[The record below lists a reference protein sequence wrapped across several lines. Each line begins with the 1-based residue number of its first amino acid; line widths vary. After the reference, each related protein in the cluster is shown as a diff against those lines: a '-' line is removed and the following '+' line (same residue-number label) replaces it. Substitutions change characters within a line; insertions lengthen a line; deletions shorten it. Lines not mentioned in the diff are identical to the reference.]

1 MQQKISILEVWHERQ
16 GLVRCVTYFSKL
28 KYTYQGSCHN
38 SENYTNST
46 LLGPDNTISKQISL
60 HQTTT
65 ASKIDLAPSIKMVTQ
80 NVNNTSMTTH
90 KTNNDV
96 GHQTLSTSS
105 KWFHPLT
112 AQLRVNKNSS
122 SSILRRQQKQTG
134 TSFKIMTKTSQK
146 PSQHNIIPPWALDQ
160 SSGLRTYTTL
170 FYVNTYY
177 GHGWNSYLWK
187 AHPSR

>member
-1 MQQKISILEVWHERQ
+1 MQQKISILEAWHERQ

-46 LLGPDNTISKQISL
+46 LLGLDNTISKQISL

-90 KTNNDV
+90 KTNNRCWPSNLIDIIKMISSINCPAPRKQEFIFK
-96 GHQTLSTSS
+96 HSTSAT
-105 KWFHPLT
+105 KTNWDIIQNYDKDITKAIT
-112 AQLRVNKNSS
+112 AQHHSPLSFGSEFRPPNILNFILCKHLLWPRMKQLLTEGSS
-122 SSILRRQQKQTG
+122 
-134 TSFKIMTKTSQK
+134 
-146 PSQHNIIPPWALDQ
+146 
-160 SSGLRTYTTL
+160 
-170 FYVNTYY
+170 
-177 GHGWNSYLWK
+177 
-187 AHPSR
+187 